1 MTIENINVTFLIHA
15 CVFPNAISKKAII
28 FLALQMCICFA
39 STYVCLPT
47 RTCQRIFTQ
56 HFTKLEISDHQYQQH
71 FVPYSNADLGDKS
84 PLSELIFILDD
95 VHSQMSSQVNH
106 HWNCS

>member
-1 MTIENINVTFLIHA
+1 M
-15 CVFPNAISKKAII
+15 CII
-28 FLALQMCICFA
+28 FLALQMCICFV

-71 FVPYSNADLGDKS
+71 FVLYSNADLGDKS

-95 VHSQMSSQVNH
+95 AVIFLYPALDNLTIFSPSKN
-106 HWNCS
+106 